1 MDKETREIIERT
13 VALTV
18 IKLKMAGLLKDKRK
32 TATEKLEEILRGFP
46 IFKATDGKKTAK
58 LVAQVERALATIKND
73 PYYEVIELF
82 YFEGQS
88 RESIAGYF
96 NTSPTTISR
105 NKARLLK
112 KIAPQLLS
120 DDVIFEIF
128 LT

>member
-1 MDKETREIIERT
+1 MDKETREIIEKT
-13 VALTV
+13 VNATV
-18 IKLKMAGLLKDKRK
+18 LKMKMAGLLKDRRK

-46 IFKATDGKKTAK
+46 TFKAAEGRRTAK

-82 YFEGQS
+82 YFERQS

-96 NTSPTTISR
+96 ETSVTTISR
-105 NKARLLK
+105 NKSRLLK
-112 KIAPQLLS
+112 EIAPILLS
-120 DDVIFEIF
+120 DDVIYEIF